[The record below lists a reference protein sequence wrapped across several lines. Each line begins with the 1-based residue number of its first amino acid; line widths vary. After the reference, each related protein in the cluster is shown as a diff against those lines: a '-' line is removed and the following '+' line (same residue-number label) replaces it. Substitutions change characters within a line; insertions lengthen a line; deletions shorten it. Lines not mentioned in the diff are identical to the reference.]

1 MQLDPSISA
10 SVNRSAE
17 VSRTPTTRGLAQAG
31 SIVPISQADHPGKS
45 ENHRPLHDDPKHAGS
60 EGRRREEGPARRRD
74 SIELRIGSGGELSD
88 TERRIVE
95 KLQARDRA
103 VRARAEAQ
111 RTAAGQ
117 IYRGGPVYQYTT
129 GPDGK
134 QYAVDAEVQIESGAG
149 RTPAE
154 TIERAELAARTAL
167 AAPAPTDA
175 DRRAAA
181 RAQVMAAEAQR
192 AKALEQVENP
202 GGNEQRTRGVDVR
215 G

>member
-1 MQLDPSISA
+1 
-10 SVNRSAE
+10 
-17 VSRTPTTRGLAQAG
+17 
-31 SIVPISQADHPGKS
+31 
-45 ENHRPLHDDPKHAGS
+45 LHDDQKHARS
-60 EGRRREEGPARRRD
+60 DGRRREEGLARRGD
-74 SIELRIGSGGELSD
+74 SIELHIGSGGELSG
-88 TERRIVE
+88 TERRVVE

-117 IYRGGPVYQYTT
+117 IYRGGPVYKYTT

-154 TIERAELAARTAL
+154 TIERAQLAARTAL
-167 AAPAPTDA
+167 AGPAPTDA

-181 RAQVMAAEAQR
+181 RAQLIAAEAQR
-192 AKALEQVENP
+192 ATALEPVEKP
-202 GGNEQRTRGVDVR
+202 GGAHERTRGVDVR

>member
-1 MQLDPSISA
+1 MHLDPSISA
-10 SVNRSAE
+10 SVNRSADAARA
-17 VSRTPTTRGLAQAG
+17 VAARALTPVGTSL
-31 SIVPISQADHPGKS
+31 PISQSD
-45 ENHRPLHDDPKHAGS
+45 HAGKPENRRS
-60 EGRRREEGPARRRD
+60 SNDDRQHAKSDGRGRESGPARRGD
-74 SIELRIGSGGELSD
+74 SIELHIGSGGELSD
-88 TERRIVE
+88 AERRMVE

-167 AAPAPTDA
+167 AGPAPTDA

-192 AKALEQVENP
+192 AKALEPVEKL
-202 GGNEQRTRGVDVR
+202 GGDDQRTRGVDLR